1 MASLS
6 GLTRES
12 GDQSKLV
19 SEMVGSSPTMTA
31 AEMDPGP
38 SLRSGRDHALNS
50 INDRVQVR

>member
-12 GDQSKLV
+12 RDQSKLV